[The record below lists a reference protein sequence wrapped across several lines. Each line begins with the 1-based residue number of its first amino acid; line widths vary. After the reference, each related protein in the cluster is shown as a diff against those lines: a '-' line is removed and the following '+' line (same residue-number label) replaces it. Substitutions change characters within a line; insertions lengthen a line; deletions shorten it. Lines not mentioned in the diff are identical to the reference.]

1 MIKKFCVVFLVILTA
16 SCSNLDKKSLSSNT
30 ELKKKLVSKI
40 ELIQKDLENNKLETL
55 KNTLDMPVK
64 GSFIVK
70 ELSRYDLSKVKIY
83 FTPPVIENETA
94 ENVVGIRYEENVLY
108 YNLKYKYL
116 DGKWR
121 IVKFIEG
128 R

>member
-1 MIKKFCVVFLVILTA
+1 MIKKFCVLFLVVLAT
-16 SCSNLDKKSLSSNT
+16 SCSNLNKNSFENND
-30 ELKKKLVSKI
+30 EMKKKLISRI

-55 KNTLDMPVK
+55 ENTLDIPIK
-64 GSFIVK
+64 GSFIVR
-70 ELSRYDLSKVKIY
+70 ELSKYDLSKVKFY
-83 FTPPVIENETA
+83 FTPPVVENKTA
-94 ENVVGIRYEENVLY
+94 ENVVGLRYGENTLY

>member
-1 MIKKFCVVFLVILTA
+1 MIKKFCVVFLTILTA
-16 SCSNLDKKSLSSNT
+16 SCSNLDKKSLDNGA

-55 KNTLDMPVK
+55 KSTLDMPIE
-64 GSFIVK
+64 GNYIIN
-70 ELSRYDLSKVKIY
+70 ELSKYNLSKVKVY
-83 FTPPVIENETA
+83 FTPPTVENRTGK
-94 ENVVGIRYEENVLY
+94 NIVGIRYGENMLY